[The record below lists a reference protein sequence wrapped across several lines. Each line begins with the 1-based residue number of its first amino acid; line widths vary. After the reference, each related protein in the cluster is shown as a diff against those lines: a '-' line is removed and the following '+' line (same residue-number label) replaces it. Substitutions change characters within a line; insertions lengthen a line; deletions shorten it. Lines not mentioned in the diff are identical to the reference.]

1 MVLSVLALRTERL
14 GAGMIAHATF
24 NAVTFITIALG
35 H

>member
-1 MVLSVLALRTERL
+1 LRTERL

-24 NAVTFITIALG
+24 NALTFITIALG